1 MENNYWTRTLSQR
14 LSRRRALAAGG
25 AGALGAAFLAACGGD
40 KGDSGGAGAQKDS
53 SGLVFKPTDTTKQA
67 AKGGIMQ
74 SAYAVEQ
81 LHFDPL
87 STNSQFTFG
96 HAGHAYQKL
105 LSLKPGT
112 FENAPTGEVDGEIAS
127 SWEIAP
133 DGMQLTLKLRPGNK
147 WDQRPPT
154 NSRVINS
161 DDVKWSWN
169 RYLELS
175 PGRTAISNA
184 HHPDAPV
191 KSMEFPD
198 ANTVVIKLAFP
209 MGAIAK
215 MFATIF
221 YFFVLPVEADG
232 KFDTKQDMRGSGA
245 WMLTKYEPSV
255 GWEYRRNPN
264 WYKAA
269 DRPFLDGINYALI
282 PDYQQAGPQALSQ
295 LKAKRLWQMPNTSIS
310 ADLVLTVK
318 RENND
323 LQMLPVSPFI
333 GNGSQTY
340 VGMSKLPDSKWE
352 KDVRLRQALSM
363 LIDREAWLGA
373 IQNVEGFR
381 KEGLPIEVG
390 INSHVPST
398 WAGVWLDPRGKE
410 FGPNAKYLGWDP
422 AAGASVLNDGVKRN
436 EYNKT
441 EAAKLLRAAGQFGA
455 EDTLTFAQQGQFG
468 NEKQLSIFV
477 QMWNEGG
484 HFKIKLNP
492 SDYTTVITP
501 KYTFG
506 HAQYPD
512 LGTHP
517 LGGWVDWDLPLW
529 NTFSPS
535 GRNDYVGHDTP
546 ALKELMVK
554 HRQELDPKKRVVIAE
569 DWQRAVAKE
578 MVIVPFPG
586 NATSFSLAW
595 PWLSNWGWYVVAGGG
610 TAQQETVPNWWYD
623 KSKDTRA

>member
-1 MENNYWTRTLSQR
+1 MQSNYWARTLTQR
-14 LSRRRALAAGG
+14 MSRRRALAATG
-25 AGALGAAFLAACGGD
+25 AGALGAAFLAACGGED
-40 KGDSGGAGAQKDS
+40 DGSGSTAPKDT
-53 SGLVFKPTDTTKQA
+53 SGLVYTPVDQTKQA
-67 AKGGIMQ
+67 VKGGLWQ

-112 FENAPTGEVDGEIAS
+112 FADAPTGEVDGEIAQ
-127 SWEIAP
+127 SWEVTP
-133 DGMQLTLKLRPGNK
+133 DAMQLTMKLRNGNK
-147 WDQRPPT
+147 FDSRPPT
-154 NSRVINS
+154 NSRVVNTG
-161 DDVKWSWN
+161 DVKWSWE
-169 RYLELS
+169 RYLALS
-175 PGRTAISNA
+175 PGRMSFANEL
-184 HHPDAPV
+184 HPDAPV

-198 ANTVVIKLAFP
+198 ANTVVVKLAFP
-209 MGAIAK
+209 MGAITK

-282 PDYQQAGPQALSQ
+282 PDLQQLGPNALSQ
-295 LKAKRLWQMPNTSIS
+295 FKAKRLWTLAPS
-310 ADLVLTVK
+310 ADQVLSLKKEERAV
-318 RENND
+318 D
-323 LQMLPVSPFI
+323 MYPVSPFI

-340 VGMSKLPDSKWE
+340 VGMSKLPESKWE

-363 LIDREAWLGA
+363 LIDRETWLDV
-373 IQNVEGFR
+373 IQNVDGFR

-398 WAGVWLDPRGKE
+398 WAGVWLDPRGKD
-410 FGPNAKYLGWDP
+410 FGPNAKFLGWDP
-422 AAGASVLNDGVKRN
+422 AAGSSVLSDVNKRL
-436 EYNKT
+436 EYNRN
-441 EAAKLLRAAGQFGA
+441 EAAKLLRAANAFGT
-455 EDTLTFAQQGQFG
+455 EDTLSFAQQGQFG
-468 NEKQLSIFV
+468 SEKMLSIFV

-484 HFKIKLNP
+484 HFKIRLNP
-492 SDYTTVITP
+492 QDYTTVVTP

-506 HAQYPD
+506 KGQYPD

-546 ALKELMVK
+546 GLKELMVK
-554 HRQELDPKKRVVIAE
+554 HRQELDPKKRLAISN
-569 DWQRAVAKE
+569 DWQREVAKE

-586 NATSFSLAW
+586 NATSFTLAW
-595 PWLSNWGWYVVAGGG
+595 PWLGNRGWNVVAGGG
-610 TAQQETVPNWWYD
+610 TAQQEVWTNYWYD
-623 KSKDTRA
+623 KSKDTRPS

>member
-1 MENNYWTRTLSQR
+1 MSEGYWTRTLAAR
-14 LSRRRALAAGG
+14 LSRRRALAVSGGLAGG
-25 AGALGAAFLAACGGD
+25 TALLAACGGGED
-40 KGDSGGAGAQKDS
+40 GGGGGQLKDT
-53 SGLVFKPTDTTKQA
+53 SGLVYEPVDSTKQA
-67 AKGGIMQ
+67 VKGGIWQ

-96 HAGHAYQKL
+96 HAGLAYQKL

-112 FENAPTGEVDGEIAS
+112 FKDPPLGEVDGEIAS
-127 SWEIAP
+127 SWEISP
-133 DGMQLTLKLRPGNK
+133 DAMQLTMKLRPGNK
-147 WDQRPPT
+147 LDPRPPT

-161 DDVKWSWN
+161 DDVKWSWE
-169 RYLELS
+169 RYLALS
-175 PGRTAISNA
+175 PGRTAFSNA
-184 HHPDAPV
+184 LHPDAPV
-191 KSMEFPD
+191 KAMEFPD
-198 ANTVVIKLAFP
+198 ANTVVVKLAFP

-215 MFATIF
+215 MFATVF

-232 KFDTKQDMRGSGA
+232 KFDLRQDMRGSGA

-269 DRPFLDGINYALI
+269 DRPFLDGIDYALI
-282 PDYQQAGPQALSQ
+282 PDLQQLGPQALSQ
-295 LKAKRLWQMPNTSIS
+295 FRARRLWTLSPS
-310 ADLVLTVK
+310 ADQVLSLKKEERTV
-318 RENND
+318 D
-323 LQMLPVSPFI
+323 MYPASPFI
-333 GNGSQTY
+333 GNGSQNY
-340 VGMSKLPDSKWE
+340 VGMSKLATSKWE

-363 LIDREAWLGA
+363 LIDRETWLDV
-373 IQNVEGFR
+373 IQNVDGFKR
-381 KEGLPIEVG
+381 EGLPIEVG
-390 INSHVPST
+390 IHSHVPCS

-422 AAGASVLNDGVKRN
+422 AAGASVLNDVNKRT
-436 EYNKT
+436 EYNKA
-441 EAAKLLRAAGQFGA
+441 EAAKLLRAAGAFGA

-484 HFKIKLNP
+484 HFKIKLSP
-492 SDYTTVITP
+492 QDYTTIVTP

-506 HAQYPD
+506 HGQYED

-546 ALKELMVK
+546 NLKELMVK
-554 HRQELDPKKRVVIAE
+554 HRQELDPKKRIAISNE
-569 DWQRAVAKE
+569 WQREVAKE
-578 MVIVPFPG
+578 MVLVPFPG
-586 NATSFSLAW
+586 LSTTFTLAW
-595 PWLSNWGWYVVAGGG
+595 PWLGNRGWYVTAGGG
-610 TAQQETVPNWWYD
+610 TNGQENWIHYWYD
-623 KSKDTRA
+623 KAKDTRSS